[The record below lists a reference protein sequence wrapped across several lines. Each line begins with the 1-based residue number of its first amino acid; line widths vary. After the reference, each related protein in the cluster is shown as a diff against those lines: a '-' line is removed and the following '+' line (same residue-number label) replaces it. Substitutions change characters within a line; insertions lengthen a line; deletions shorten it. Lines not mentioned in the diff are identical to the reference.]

1 MDKLSGLFVSLGW
14 SRDDWKW
21 LYLQVGSVAA
31 LIASGVFNVEYWA
44 TYLGLT
50 LTPIEL
56 HWIQA
61 LAVLILWVSGK
72 MDSSKLPSAETAA
85 VMTAI
90 KKETS

>member
-1 MDKLSGLFVSLGW
+1 MMKTLALLFASWGW
-14 SRDDWKW
+14 TRDDWKW
-21 LYLQVGSVAA
+21 AWLQVGSVAA

-61 LAVLILWVSGK
+61 LAVLVLWISGK
-72 MDSSKLPSAETAA
+72 MDSSHLAGAPSTPA
-85 VMTAI
+85 VKGGTI
-90 KKETS
+90 